1 MSIIKSNGFVIEQ
14 LEGLNNKFVLAN
26 GYVGLTGI
34 MDELLQ
40 TDNAHLKVSGLT
52 KITRN
57 GEYYVSVFN
66 PFYAYISVNGVVLHP
81 SNLIPS
87 SHEQSLDLDTGLFS
101 RTTVYNVNGTEIK
114 IYSERFLDQKN
125 LNFLYSKYI
134 FFVSKDVDLEITHGF
149 DTEIDERYKDMFE
162 EVSFK
167 NDGDI
172 ILEANLKD
180 FDRPLNILYQFERN
194 FRHKSRNSKIK
205 HQETYQLRA
214 EKDRDYEI
222 IRFVGLSTEPR
233 KNTEYLKNALK
244 KIRKNGY
251 DNIFDANKIHWERLW
266 KNRRVEIYGNE
277 LVERYYQYN
286 QFQLISHRPRN
297 DQSLISRYGLTD
309 KAIDNSFTSEMY
321 MFRYYLNTD
330 YKAARRLLIGRIA
343 HLKPA
348 QDLAKK
354 IHKKG
359 ALYTDKDQNLYLNAL
374 IVINLVDYI
383 ERTLDKSVLDVG
395 GLEMIL
401 EISRFYMSYI
411 ELNDKKTNYQVLNA
425 KTLDNQIDG
434 IDNPALLNYLIRDCF
449 GKTANMVALAK
460 VDKRKEVEDY
470 LKVNHYDKL
479 IDEIREG
486 RRKLYLQQPNVS
498 NLIQNYDKYFK
509 IEEQLALPDVLNL
522 FYLYPDD
529 FKELVKKETYLYY
542 KKLTSPSPIGQFI
555 LSLIGVTQDDEKEA
569 NKLFR
574 SYLPLNVYDNANKL
588 NHLQNYLDLGLSS
601 AIYLYLVYGLAKLRH
616 EKYLLM
622 ADALTP
628 SDIRRLEFK
637 VRVARNLASV
647 KIKRNSAIIEWNE
660 KLEQ

>member
-66 PFYAYISVNGVVLHP
+66 PFYAYISVNGVILHP
-81 SNLIPS
+81 SNIIPS

-134 FFVSKDVDLEITHGF
+134 FFVSKDVDLEITHGI
-149 DTEIDERYKDMFE
+149 DIEIDERYKDVFE

-180 FDRPLNILYQFERN
+180 FDHPLNILYQFERN

-343 HLKPA
+343 HLKQA
-348 QDLAKK
+348 QDIAKK

-359 ALYTDKDQNLYLNAL
+359 ALYTDKVQNLYLNAL

-411 ELNDKKTNYQVLNA
+411 ELNDKKTNYQVLNV

-479 IDEIREG
+479 IDEIREV
-486 RRKLYLQQPNVS
+486 RRKIYLQQPNVS

-574 SYLPLNVYDNANKL
+574 SYLPLNIYDNANKL

>member
-66 PFYAYISVNGVVLHP
+66 PFYAYISVNGVILHP
-81 SNLIPS
+81 SNIIPS

-134 FFVSKDVDLEITHGF
+134 FFVSKDVDLEITHGI
-149 DTEIDERYKDMFE
+149 DIEIDERYKDVFE

-180 FDRPLNILYQFERN
+180 FDHPLNILYQFERN

-343 HLKPA
+343 HLKQA
-348 QDLAKK
+348 QDIAKK
-354 IHKKG
+354 IHKNG

-411 ELNDKKTNYQVLNA
+411 ELNDKKTNYQVLNV

-479 IDEIREG
+479 IDEIREV
-486 RRKLYLQQPNVS
+486 RRKIYLQQPNVS

-574 SYLPLNVYDNANKL
+574 SYLPLNIYDNANKL